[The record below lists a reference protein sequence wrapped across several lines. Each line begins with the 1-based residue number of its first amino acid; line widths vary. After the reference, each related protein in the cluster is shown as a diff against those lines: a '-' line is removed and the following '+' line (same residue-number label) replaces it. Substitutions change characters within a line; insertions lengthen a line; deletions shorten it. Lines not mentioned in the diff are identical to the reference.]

1 MWLGRGQGWE
11 AGDEPGNRRRALVLS
26 RVRAGSGINPPG
38 NAPSAARP
46 PVLQSVALQQLS
58 RGTPEFPA
66 LTLLRSMC
74 RAADP
79 VWAKEPK
86 KSKLRAGMGF
96 RVESAG
102 EQRRAR

>member
-1 MWLGRGQGWE
+1 MRLRRGQGWE
-11 AGDEPGNRRRALVLS
+11 AGDEPGNCRRASLLT
-26 RVRAGSGINPPG
+26 RMKGGYGIKPPG
-38 NAPSAARP
+38 NGLSGARP
-46 PVLQSVALQQLS
+46 PALHSVALQQLS
-58 RGTPEFPA
+58 RGAPEFPA
-66 LTLLRSMC
+66 LTLPRSMC